1 MRTLILCLALAAPAF
16 AQSSIFPSK
25 AQKQMAKRL
34 EPATVTEESRAFL
47 RTKMKAHAKDMKEL
61 SLAVATANADDVK
74 RLAKWLADEPRL
86 DPAVGPAA
94 KLPARFFEL
103 QEAQKKAA
111 TDLSE
116 AAQDV
121 DAMQAKFGVLIEQ
134 CVACHAAFKK

>member
-34 EPATVTEESRAFL
+34 EPATVTEESRTFL

-86 DPAVGPAA
+86 DPAVGSAA

>member
-1 MRTLILCLALAAPAF
+1 MRTLILFTALAAPAF

-25 AQKQMAKRL
+25 AQQQMAKRL

-47 RTKMKAHAKDMKEL
+47 RTRMKAHAKDMKDL

-86 DPAVGPAA
+86 DPAAGPAA
-94 KLPARFFEL
+94 KLPKRFFEL

-111 TDLSE
+111 TELSE

-121 DAMQAKFGVLIEQ
+121 DAMQAKYAGLIEQ